1 MNKTDEE
8 LSGLVLEIQRMS
20 TEDGPGIRS
29 TVFLKG
35 CPLSCI
41 WCHNP
46 ESISPRPQLHWTG
59 SRCIGCR
66 LCIGACRKGVLSFNE
81 GQGVSIARD
90 RCDGCGV
97 CADECPSTALE
108 MLGRNWG
115 VSELAAELAKDRA
128 WFEKSGGGVT
138 LSGGEVTMQTEFSV
152 MLLSEL
158 QGAGIHTA
166 IDTCGQC
173 AFAALEKLLPHSDL
187 VLYDIKEIDPEKHKR
202 FTGQDNRRIL
212 DNLLLLAEKIRQN
225 GNSTVL
231 WIRTPVIPEATE
243 REDNIKGIGRFIAE
257 HLNGVAVRWELCAFN
272 NLCRD
277 KYSRLGLEWRY
288 AGKSLLSMQDME
300 RIAAWARES
309 GVDAQIVSWSG
320 GTRIDNGTAEI
331 IRPIANAA
339 VKPC

>member
-1 MNKTDEE
+1 
-8 LSGLVLEIQRMS
+8 
-20 TEDGPGIRS
+20 
-29 TVFLKG
+29 
-35 CPLSCI
+35 
-41 WCHNP
+41 
-46 ESISPRPQLHWTG
+46 
-59 SRCIGCR
+59 
-66 LCIGACRKGVLSFNE
+66 
-81 GQGVSIARD
+81 
-90 RCDGCGV
+90 
-97 CADECPSTALE
+97 
-108 MLGRNWG
+108 
-115 VSELAAELAKDRA
+115 
-128 WFEKSGGGVT
+128 
-138 LSGGEVTMQTEFSV
+138 
-152 MLLSEL
+152 
-158 QGAGIHTA
+158 
-166 IDTCGQC
+166 
-173 AFAALEKLLPHSDL
+173 